1 MQLYAHVLNIRLP
14 FLTLGQ
20 HWPQTNSR
28 HASQSCYACC
38 DSQESIRELQMAIH
52 SPKSLKRRGKA
63 PPDELRVRLWPCS
76 PDQAAAFQLP
86 AHIIGPR
93 RRRGPAIVGVD
104 DKELDEDAWKFP
116 KQALKICH
124 VHSCTVFAI
133 IVLWDASHPNKN
145 LDSSNFRLSER
156 PALRFNRKPHPASR
170 SLPKSEMR
178 RQALDDS

>member
-1 MQLYAHVLNIRLP
+1 LTSKLPSIMQLYAHVLNIRLP

-133 IVLWDASHPNKN
+133 VLLGCFSPQQK
-145 LDSSNFRLSER
+145 LG
-156 PALRFNRKPHPASR
+156 
-170 SLPKSEMR
+170 
-178 RQALDDS
+178 

>member
-1 MQLYAHVLNIRLP
+1 
-14 FLTLGQ
+14 
-20 HWPQTNSR
+20 
-28 HASQSCYACC
+28 
-38 DSQESIRELQMAIH
+38 MAIH

-63 PPDELRVRLWPCS
+63 PPDELRLRLWPCS

-104 DKELDEDAWKFP
+104 DKELDEDAWKFL

-124 VHSCTVFAI
+124 VLYLQLYF
-133 IVLWDASHPNKN
+133 WDAPHPNKN

-156 PALRFNRKPHPASR
+156 PELRFNRKPHPASR